1 MPPGSNSIYPIVAA
15 MYDFE
20 TNNTVLYAYENF
32 LTETQRDLEFEIK
45 STTMVGYDE
54 KNNLLLIGYSKT
66 GGSKKGGLL
75 RIKLGLEPEFVDNL
89 DLDGAPYA
97 LFIK

>member
-1 MPPGSNSIYPIVAA
+1 M
-15 MYDFE
+15 
-20 TNNTVLYAYENF
+20 LYAYENF